1 MSKYYERRTTSM
13 NLKNFDEF
21 TKSLTKEDLDYI
33 NGVDNAGSFSGNI
46 SSNDGFTEFL
56 GFLGGAHFGMSLR
69 LLECYHEWLEKQL
82 SDQ

>member
-1 MSKYYERRTTSM
+1 MK
-13 NLKNFDEF
+13 LKSFDEF

-33 NGVDNAGSFSGNI
+33 NGADNSQSFSGNI
-46 SSNDGFTEFL
+46 ASQEGFTEFI

-82 SDQ
+82 VD

>member
-1 MSKYYERRTTSM
+1 MK
-13 NLKNFDEF
+13 LKSFDEF

-33 NGVDNAGSFSGNI
+33 NGVDNARSFSGNI
-46 SSNDGFTEFL
+46 ASQEGFTEFV

-82 SDQ
+82 VD